1 MRWRVGVA
9 IDMGTVNTRVCAA
22 GRGLLVDEPSAVA
35 VDRTTGGVIAVGH
48 AADALA
54 GKQAQDVEVIHPLK
68 DGVVADLDAA
78 AAMLQGFLRKARL
91 GRSPVRSSATP

>member
-35 VDRTTGGVIAVGH
+35 VDYGCAYTLAHRLGQTDLAETITARQEWAATRTWTPIAKA
-48 AADALA
+48 AADWNRAT
-54 GKQAQDVEVIHPLK
+54 
-68 DGVVADLDAA
+68 
-78 AAMLQGFLRKARL
+78 
-91 GRSPVRSSATP
+91 SP